1 MRKSTAIILVCAA
14 VFAGWVFY
22 SLVHV
27 EPVRVVKS
35 ALQRSGGQVF
45 VAGELA
51 NSGPDEGPIDIE
63 VRYYDARGRALGSDK
78 IVVPELKHGSD
89 ASFKSPARAL
99 GGVAD
104 YSIYLNHG
112 RNPYG
117 N

>member
-14 VFAGWVFY
+14 AFAAWVFY

-27 EPVRVVKS
+27 EPVRVVRS
-35 ALQRSGGQVF
+35 QLERSGGQVF

-63 VRYYDARGRALGSDK
+63 VRYYDARGRTLGSDK
-78 IVVPELKHGSD
+78 IAVQKLKHGGD
-89 ASFKSPARAL
+89 APFKSPARAL
-99 GGVAD
+99 DGVAD